1 MIAIEHND
9 NLITIAV
16 FGEFALAD
24 FKEFENLVLYKA
36 RFEGPV
42 DVLVDFREM
51 LSFTLDVAWEEIRF
65 SREHAKDFRNIAV
78 VTDNQWLG
86 WSAWLSQFFTK
97 ASVQTFDDE
106 TAAREWLDSFAE
118 EAQ

>member
-9 NLITIAV
+9 NLITITV

-24 FKEFENLVLYKA
+24 FKEFETLVLYKV

-42 DVLVDFREM
+42 DVLIDFREM
-51 LSFTLDVAWEEIRF
+51 LGFTLDVAWEEIRF
-65 SREHAKDFRNIAV
+65 SREHAQDFRKIAV
-78 VTDNQWLG
+78 VTEDQWLS

-97 ASVQTFDDE
+97 ANVQTFEDE
-106 TAAREWLDSFAE
+106 TSAHEWLDSVE
-118 EAQ
+118 EETP